1 MKKFVIKALFLA
13 AIILCIDSLFG
24 AAMQQILYHT
34 EKGDWGRNNYITNE
48 LKSDIIILGS
58 SRAIHHYDPKI
69 FSDSLGLSCYN
80 CGEDGM
86 GIITMYAR
94 YKLICQRQI
103 PKIVIYEFLPG
114 FDYEEEDDSRYLR
127 FLRPLPH
134 NTITDSIIYNV
145 SSLEKFKLISR
156 LYAYN
161 SFFIDIISQRYSKST
176 SIAKDYTY
184 AALNGEMNY
193 QPNLN
198 NEGIDAPKAD
208 SLKLKYMEKLIHDC
222 KENGTQLIFVTSP
235 IYLGL
240 WNTSFD
246 WLNQVCEENNI
257 AYYNHFLD
265 TIYYEKPHLFT
276 DSYHLNKRGAESF
289 SQLLSQEIKSGS
301 KMWRNE

>member
-86 GIITMYAR
+86 GILLMYAR
-94 YKLICQRQI
+94 YKHICERQI
-103 PKIVIYEFLPG
+103 PKLVIYEFLPG
-114 FDYEEEDDSRYLR
+114 FDYEKEDNSRYLR

-134 NTITDSIIYNV
+134 YSITDSIIYNV
-145 SSLEKFKLISR
+145 SPLEKYKLISR

-161 SFFIDIISQRYSKST
+161 SFFIDIIAQRYSKST

-184 AALNGEMNY
+184 APLNGEMNY
-193 QPNLN
+193 QPNWVK
-198 NEGIDAPKAD
+198 EGIDEPKAD
-208 SLKLKYMEKLIHDC
+208 SLKLEYMEKLIHDC

>member
-1 MKKFVIKALFLA
+1 MKKFVLKALFLA
-13 AIILCIDSLFG
+13 VIILCIDSLFG

-80 CGEDGM
+80 GGEDGM
-86 GIITMYAR
+86 GIILMYAR
-94 YKLICQRQI
+94 YKHICERQI
-103 PKIVIYEFLPG
+103 PKLVIYEFLPSY
-114 FDYEEEDDSRYLR
+114 DYAEEDDSRYLR
-127 FLRPLPH
+127 FLRPLSH

-145 SSLEKFKLISR
+145 SPLEKYKLISR

-161 SFFIDIISQRYSKST
+161 SFFIDILSQRYSKARLT
-176 SIAKDYTY
+176 AQDYTF
-184 AALNGEMNY
+184 APLNGEMAY
-193 QPNLN
+193 QPHLGKDGV
-198 NEGIDAPKAD
+198 EIPKAD

-222 KENGTQLIFVTSP
+222 KQNGTQLIFVTSP
-235 IYLGL
+235 IYFGL

-257 AYYNHFLD
+257 DYYNHYFD
-265 TIYYEKPHLFT
+265 TVFYKKTTLFT
-276 DSYHLNKRGAESF
+276 DSYHLNKQGAETF
-289 SQLLSQEIKSGS
+289 SRLLSHEIKKDSRFLEG
-301 KMWRNE
+301 E